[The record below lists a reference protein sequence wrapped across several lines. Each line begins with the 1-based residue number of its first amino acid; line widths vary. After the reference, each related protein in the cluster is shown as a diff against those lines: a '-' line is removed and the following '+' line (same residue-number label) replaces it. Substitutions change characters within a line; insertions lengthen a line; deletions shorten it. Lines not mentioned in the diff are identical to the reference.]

1 VITEAAKM
9 SRAKQL
15 CVISGK
21 GGTGKTT
28 VAASLAALAP
38 QPAVL
43 ADCDVD
49 ASNLP
54 LVLGAREQSR
64 RSFEA
69 GQVAW
74 IDPQMCASCLR
85 CIEVC
90 RFDAIVCEGSVCQVD
105 PLRCEGCKVCSVFC
119 PPGAITMKLIE
130 SGEIFVSDTDHGPLA
145 HARLRPGREN
155 SGKLVTSVRD
165 EALTL
170 AQDCDAQVIVIDGS
184 PGIGCPVI
192 ATMSGVDLA
201 LLVAEPTPA
210 GTQGLDRVLRV
221 AEHFGVPAV
230 ACVNRADLSADR
242 VAEIEALCEGRNVP
256 LLGRIPFDRSVV
268 EATVALQ
275 PAVMMASETIQTA
288 LRDLAER
295 VFDRLLDG
303 R

>member
-1 VITEAAKM
+1 M
-9 SRAKQL
+9 KQL

-38 QPAVL
+38 APAAL

-54 LVLGAREQSR
+54 LILGACGRSR
-64 RSFEA
+64 RPFEA
-69 GQVAW
+69 GLVAW
-74 IDPQMCASCLR
+74 IDPQRCTGCQR
-85 CIEVC
+85 CIELC
-90 RFDAIVCEGSVCQVD
+90 RFDAIVCEGSGCQVD
-105 PLRCEGCKVCSVFC
+105 TLRCEGCKVCSIFC
-119 PPGAITMKLIE
+119 SPEAIVMRPVE
-130 SGEIFVSDTDHGPLA
+130 CGEIFVSETVHGPLT

-155 SGKLVTSVRD
+155 SGKLVSAVRD
-165 EALTL
+165 EALIQ
-170 AQDCDAQVIVIDGS
+170 ARSRDAPIILIDGS

-192 ATMSGVDLA
+192 ATLSGVDLA
-201 LLVAEPTPA
+201 LLVTEPTPS

-230 ACVNRADLSADR
+230 ACVNRSDLCAER
-242 VAEIEALCEGRNVP
+242 VTEIESLCESRGVP

-268 EATVALQ
+268 EAMVALR
-275 PAVMMASETIQTA
+275 PAVGSASEAVQTE
-288 LRDLAER
+288 LRSLAEA

-303 R
+303 H